1 MVDTP
6 WFFIIICRYMDGKN
20 RKEYDLAGKKV
31 MGGELKWKN

>member
-1 MVDTP
+1 
-6 WFFIIICRYMDGKN
+6 MDGKN